1 MANDGYNDADGGYV
15 KDHNGEVF
23 ASESMGNAI
32 KAERAK
38 AAAAG
43 GGGFIGGLVGSP
55 IVGLAFAAMI
65 ILLAVGVILRRF
77 GMYFIAIGLA
87 LLFRLA
93 FLFLQRFIPPLRRI
107 PLLVVNLASILV
119 LVIGLLSSFAHYA
132 SSLDP
137 ALLDNERIVAQS
149 DGRPVS
155 IHKNPDLNE
164 KVIGTVEAGVNV
176 KIFGITRDR
185 DFFKI
190 ETPDGIV
197 GFVQVSA
204 LPARA
209 RPGDWSLMRGMM
221 GMETA
226 GREEYTAEQARENA
240 NAAADALMP
249 NIHTVMIPVGIS
261 SEPKDKGSGGMDW
274 GWVTVH
280 GVGYLNEYT
289 IVQIEHG
296 LYSLDNIDI
305 PTYVGMHGGATTGT
319 YYITPLDS
327 QNSETFGLVANRP
340 YTLADGKVGQY
351 LFFQPF
357 KTRHF
362 NLLLNQRYGGFDEDS
377 GENVR
382 NIIVPDTAPGMAA
395 VSLIAQPA
403 PIQAA
408 TAEETTALGRFAV
421 GDTVFAEWSNNEYY
435 LAEVTIIRGDGSTE
449 VRFYDGNRRSN
460 IRLARFEDLVQTHN
474 TKGNGYI
481 GSSGELTI
489 LSHDGGNVEVK
500 WYDGSIETLP
510 REFIVFTT
518 QK

>member
-1 MANDGYNDADGGYV
+1 MPNDGFDDAGGGFV

-23 ASESMGNAI
+23 ASESMGNAA

-43 GGGFIGGLVGSP
+43 GGGFIGGLMGSP
-55 IVGLAFAAMI
+55 MVSFALIGMI
-65 ILLAVGVILRRF
+65 IMLAVGVILRRF
-77 GMYFIAIGLA
+77 GGYFIAIGLA

-93 FLFLQRFIPPLRRI
+93 FLFLQKYIPQLRRI
-107 PLLVVNLASILV
+107 PLLVVNIASGIV
-119 LVIGLLSSFAHYA
+119 LIIGLLTSFAHYA
-132 SSLDP
+132 SALDP
-137 ALLDNERIVAQS
+137 ALLNNEKIVARS
-149 DGRPVS
+149 DGRPIP

-190 ETPDGIV
+190 ETPNGIV

-204 LPARA
+204 LPDRA

-240 NAAADALMP
+240 NEAADALMP

-274 GWVTVH
+274 GWVTIH
-280 GVGYLNEYT
+280 GVGYVDEFT
-289 IVQIEHG
+289 IVQVEHG

-319 YYITPLDS
+319 YYITSLDS
-327 QNSETFGLVANRP
+327 QNPGTFGLVANRP
-340 YTLADGKVGQY
+340 YTMADGKIAQY

-362 NLLLNQRYGGFDEDS
+362 NFLLNNSYGGFGEDS

-382 NIIVPDTAPGMAA
+382 NIIVP
-395 VSLIAQPA
+395 
-403 PIQAA
+403 
-408 TAEETTALGRFAV
+408 
-421 GDTVFAEWSNNEYY
+421 
-435 LAEVTIIRGDGSTE
+435 
-449 VRFYDGNRRSN
+449 
-460 IRLARFEDLVQTHN
+460 
-474 TKGNGYI
+474 K
-481 GSSGELTI
+481 
-489 LSHDGGNVEVK
+489 
-500 WYDGSIETLP
+500 
-510 REFIVFTT
+510 
-518 QK
+518 